1 MNPGKSCVFIFSRT
15 LNNDTFSLHIYECA
29 VLCSHWQLVEA
40 ESFSLLLCSDIAAD
54 RNALKKEF
62 VF

>member
-29 VLCSHWQLVEA
+29 ARCSHWQPVEA
-40 ESFSLLLCSDIAAD
+40 ESFALFLCSDITAD
-54 RNALKKEF
+54 RNAL
-62 VF
+62 